1 MDLECVI
8 DRADRL
14 SACLQE
20 RDRPLVRSA
29 TRHPPERMRSAA
41 RNRKADIGNR
51 SRSHLGMKHAL
62 QDSQVGKPDGRG
74 PVSVH
79 HRRPRARRTEGPP
92 LDPEATI
99 SRERSGQHRSII
111 VAIVGR
117 RRRETGRPLGAMWGK
132 QQRPRGEPRGRRW
145 PGKHRAP
152 DGASVSWL
160 VAKTFHARDFIVTI
174 VGCCWLSRGPREAD
188 LRVETWRPSR
198 RPSTNQTNA
207 GVINSEWQSQRRP
220 RRARPR

>member
-1 MDLECVI
+1 MSSGVTFQPSVFASCPAASGTTRSPYPLDVSKLGRIRQTRGAVT
-8 DRADRL
+8 RG
-14 SACLQE
+14 
-20 RDRPLVRSA
+20 RPS
-29 TRHPPERMRSAA
+29 PPRRY
-41 RNRKADIGNR
+41 G
-51 SRSHLGMKHAL
+51 SRSSEA
-62 QDSQVGKPDGRG
+62 
-74 PVSVH
+74 
-79 HRRPRARRTEGPP
+79 HRRPPWRQALGRPLSAHIDIARRRARFRSSRRPMKLARPRVGP
-92 LDPEATI
+92 
-99 SRERSGQHRSII
+99 
-111 VAIVGR
+111 GR
-117 RRRETGRPLGAMWGK
+117 GRRETGRPLGAMWGK
-132 QQRPRGEPRGRRW
+132 QQRPHGEPRGRRW